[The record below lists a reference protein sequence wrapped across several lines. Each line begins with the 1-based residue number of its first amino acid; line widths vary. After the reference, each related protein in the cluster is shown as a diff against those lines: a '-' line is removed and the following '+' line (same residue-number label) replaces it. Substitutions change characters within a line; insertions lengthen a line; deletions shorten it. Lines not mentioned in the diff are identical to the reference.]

1 MPIQATTVPTTE
13 YVIKLNRLLEKFV
26 VFETVSDEYAKTC
39 RNISLGKCLV
49 NENLETL
56 KLYFEQN
63 LTVLR
68 QFVAQAGS
76 VEPPIVF
83 EQINQE
89 LQSALA
95 DYVVAT
101 ETMVDSLEGDELTV
115 YQRIILGRSEQTV
128 QRQRINQ
135 VLQAIS
141 KVGF

>member
-26 VFETVSDEYAKTC
+26 VFETVFDEYAQTC

-89 LQSALA
+89 LQNALA

-141 KVGF
+141 KVSF

>member
-1 MPIQATTVPTTE
+1 
-13 YVIKLNRLLEKFV
+13 
-26 VFETVSDEYAKTC
+26 
-39 RNISLGKCLV
+39 
-49 NENLETL
+49 
-56 KLYFEQN
+56 
-63 LTVLR
+63 LR

-89 LQSALA
+89 LQNALA

-101 ETMVDSLEGDELTV
+101 ATMVDSLEGDELTV

>member
-1 MPIQATTVPTTE
+1 MRVHAPIFRTTE
-13 YVIKLNRLLEKFV
+13 NVINLNRLLEKFV
-26 VFETVSDEYAKTC
+26 VFETAFDEYAQTC
-39 RNISLGKCLV
+39 RNISLGKCVV

-68 QFVAQAGS
+68 QFVAQAS
-76 VEPPIVF
+76 AVEAPLVF

-101 ETMVDSLEGDELTV
+101 ETMVNSLDGDELTV
-115 YQRIILGRSEQTV
+115 YQRIIVGRSDQAV

-141 KVGF
+141 KVGV